1 MKLFTLLILKQIE
14 VRYYDFNL
22 NSSHRFDTNQI
33 NPNFMP
39 KIGHIKGFETQPT
52 CLAWHYF
59 GEEI

>member
-1 MKLFTLLILKQIE
+1 MILFILLILKQIE

-22 NSSHRFDTNQI
+22 NSSHGFDTNQI

-52 CLAWHYF
+52 CLVWQNS